1 MAKKRKAGAERGG
14 EQLASMVRDSA
25 QQIWLA
31 GLGAFSKTQ
40 EEGAKVFKA
49 LVKEGKGLE
58 SRTRKLAESQVS
70 EMGRALNQVGVSTN
84 RELQALAKRVET
96 VDRERPE
103 ADRRQQAPRRR
114 QEALNGA
121 LAARP

>member
-1 MAKKRKAGAERGG
+1 MAKKRKTGSERAGD
-14 EQLASMVRDSA
+14 QLASMVRDSA

-58 SRTRKLAESQVS
+58 SRTRKLAEAQVS

-96 VDRERPE
+96 LTASVQKMTG
-103 ADRRQQAPRRR
+103 ASKPR
-114 QEALNGA
+114 
-121 LAARP
+121 AAKKR